1 MRSNQRDR
9 LKVLNHKRKRLR
21 PILLKSKLSP
31 QTQQNGKQQMS
42 IAETDSG
49 SSNSSPNENSRFDAL
64 MEQLKGN
71 KISNSK
77 LREEVFNIL
86 LEDATET
93 PEVGKFYTFEYDPK
107 FADKLKEWDE
117 YPLVYAME
125 YKKDN
130 LIGANVHYI
139 RTTNSRLKALNNKR
153 FPKKTIRQY
162 IPKRA
167 DRIFFEVKEDEVELI
182 GTLPLENF
190 HRNR

>member
-1 MRSNQRDR
+1 MQSTKPSLNEQESGQSNTDASSSSSQ
-9 LKVLNHKRKRLR
+9 
-21 PILLKSKLSP
+21 SK
-31 QTQQNGKQQMS
+31 T
-42 IAETDSG
+42 
-49 SSNSSPNENSRFDAL
+49 SRFDGL
-64 MEQLKGN
+64 IKSLKGS

-86 LEDATET
+86 LDDATES
-93 PEVGKFYTFEYDPK
+93 PSAGKFYTFEYDPK

-167 DRIFFEVKEDEVELI
+167 DRIFFEVKENEVELI